1 MDITLLDFINSNR
14 TPFADSLFGI
24 VTETAGPF
32 AWGIP
37 ILLFIIALIYKNKT
51 LRNKAI
57 TLFLMVVIAAIFS
70 NILKYSIDRTRPFK
84 EYDFIE
90 KLSSGGSPSFPSG
103 HTTDAFVLATGL
115 FLLFFRRSPYAFIA
129 YLWAIMVGYSR
140 MYLGVHYPSD
150 VLAGVVLGLFSAY
163 LVLLIS
169 KKSGKILSI

>member
-32 AWGIP
+32 ACGIP

>member
-90 KLSSGGSPSFPSG
+90 KLSSGPKVDWRRPKRSVKVFVRQLVGPLRLVSG
-103 HTTDAFVLATGL
+103 NL
-115 FLLFFRRSPYAFIA
+115 Y
-129 YLWAIMVGYSR
+129 YLYR
-140 MYLGVHYPSD
+140 
-150 VLAGVVLGLFSAY
+150 
-163 LVLLIS
+163 
-169 KKSGKILSI
+169 